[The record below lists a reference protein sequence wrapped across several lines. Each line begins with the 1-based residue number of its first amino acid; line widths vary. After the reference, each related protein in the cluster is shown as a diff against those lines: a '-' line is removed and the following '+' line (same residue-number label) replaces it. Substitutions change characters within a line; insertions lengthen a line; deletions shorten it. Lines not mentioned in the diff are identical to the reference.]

1 MSNEDAQW
9 LESRQFSVEE
19 ICRIFRVPPVLVAD
33 LRHANFSNSVGMNR
47 WFVTHTLRR
56 WLTMWE
62 EGCER
67 ALLGPIARNRYFV
80 EHNVEGLLRG
90 DSTGRAAFYQSGI
103 RSEEHTSELQS
114 LMRISY

>member
-1 MSNEDAQW
+1 M
-9 LESRQFSVEE
+9 
-19 ICRIFRVPPVLVAD
+19 PPVLVAD
-33 LRHANFSNSVGMNR
+33 LRHANFSNSVEMNR

-67 ALLGPIARNRYFV
+67 ACLPPIARKRYFI

-90 DSTGRAAFYQSGI
+90 DSAGRAAFYQSGI
-103 RSEEHTSELQS
+103 SAGWMLPSEARTLENLPAIEGIDDAPAQQAA
-114 LMRISY
+114 